1 MHSMPAAGGHRII
14 REDAALQAGAETLAC
29 DVISAG
35 GCGAVH
41 TLFLHGAGQSTRE
54 RQWPLR
60 ETLAQRGCAS
70 AAIDFSGHGR
80 STALTPNSLA
90 KRVDEA
96 QAALERFTQAPR
108 TIVGVS
114 MSGEIAM
121 RLACRPE
128 NRIAHLVT
136 IVGAIYDGAAF
147 NLPFGP
153 GFSAALRRPDS
164 WRDADSLALIRSYRG
179 RITLIRASQDKVI
192 PKEIAELIAAN
203 AHAAKQCR
211 IVDLPGVDHR
221 VSEHSA
227 QDGDLRALLATLVAD

>member
-1 MHSMPAAGGHRII
+1 MHFKPTAGANCAI
-14 REDAALQAGAETLAC
+14 RQDIDLQAGVETLAC
-29 DVISAG
+29 DLISAN

-54 RQWPLR
+54 RQWSVR
-60 ETLAQRGCAS
+60 ETLALQGRAS
-70 AAIDFSGHGR
+70 AAIDFSGHGG
-80 STALTPNSLA
+80 STALSPNSLA

-96 QAALERFTQAPR
+96 QAALDRFTEAPR
-108 TIVGVS
+108 TVIGVS

-128 NRIAHLVT
+128 NRITHLVT

-153 GFSAALRRPDS
+153 GFTAALRRPDS
-164 WRDADSLALIRSYRG
+164 WRDADSLALIRGYRG
-179 RITLIRASQDKVI
+179 RITLIRASEDKVI

-203 AHAAKQCR
+203 AHAAEQCR

-221 VSEHSA
+221 VSERSA
-227 QDGDLRALLATLVAD
+227 QDEALRELLAKLIAD